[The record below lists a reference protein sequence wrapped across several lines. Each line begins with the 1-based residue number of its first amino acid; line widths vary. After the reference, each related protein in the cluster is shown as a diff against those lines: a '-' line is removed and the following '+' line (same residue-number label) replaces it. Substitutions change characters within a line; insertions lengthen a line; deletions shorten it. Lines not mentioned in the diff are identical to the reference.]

1 MTFLRKTKSKLVRRP
16 DMKKQK
22 ELKIEVEFVPK
33 EKQAEGQQ
41 TLQRVL
47 RWILNRTTSKEEAV

>member
-1 MTFLRKTKSKLVRRP
+1 
-16 DMKKQK
+16 MKKQK

-47 RWILNRTTSKEEAV
+47 RWLLSKATAKEAVN

>member
-1 MTFLRKTKSKLVRRP
+1 
-16 DMKKQK
+16 MKKQR